1 MPTIQIALYKND
13 SFRTYSIKL
22 KGIKETKAN
31 AIAKN
36 WENIRNAIDIDR
48 QTFY

>member
-1 MPTIQIALYKND
+1 MCIVRCWNV
-13 SFRTYSIKL
+13 SFGICSIKL
-22 KGIKETKAN
+22 KGIKETKANLAN

-48 QTFY
+48 QTF